1 MESTV
6 TFIIVYLIFLVGLH
20 LATEFN
26 RGKLRDRRVQELLDQ
41 SEEKSNKRRK
51 LDRYV

>member
-6 TFIIVYLIFLVGLH
+6 TFIVVYLMFLMGLH
-20 LATEFN
+20 LAAEFKK
-26 RGKLRDRRVQELLDQ
+26 GQVRDCRVQELLDE